1 MDNSNAVG
9 LKITTDTKQTV
20 SMLEQLINK
29 LDKTNQILDKI
40 SINKGFEKTNKQLKN
55 INNSL
60 KMPNLTSY
68 LSSFKRLG
76 QVVANNVD
84 ASASY
89 LENLNLM
96 QVAYGDTRKEAE
108 RFIDKIS
115 DTFGLNESTLTRQ
128 LGYYRQI
135 GNALSIDN
143 DYAELLASN
152 LLKMQ
157 LDVSSLYNLSF
168 ERSGEVLQSSMAGQ
182 TKPIRGSTGGDITQ
196 GTLQTD
202 LDRLGID
209 RQVSSL
215 NRSEKAILIYLS
227 LERQLVASQQDLA
240 KTINSTANQQ
250 KIFSEQTQRLA
261 TVLGHVLTPAFTKLL
276 TWANGLLMVINELVG
291 MFAIFVGFEM
301 PEYDPDSYKNFNDLT
316 DYLDN
321 ATGSAGKLKKEL
333 NSLRGW
339 DKLNAII
346 TPKDSSFGVGGTGLG
361 GVDNRLLNALK
372 EYDLGMDSIHNKAT
386 KIRDAI
392 MEWLGFTYDENE
404 AMWKFDRITLGTVI
418 GSLIGTDGILWGA
431 NKILGILNKIGLVKY
446 KNIGELYKQ
455 TKNVVKAVGNGTL
468 LAKIGT
474 KASAL
479 WAILKKF
486 TPTLAGISGTLL
498 GSKGVYNAIKLT
510 TNGMDKGVDQGKKFS
525 SAMTLAATSGAIA
538 GMKFG
543 PIGAIVGGL
552 TGTLIAGVSG
562 WKGYKDGIQDLVDA
576 KLFGNLSISAEEWLE
591 ILNNSGEKITN
602 YSEKNREL
610 KSTIKDLSDDF
621 NKASEAVDL
630 YGYKFGLTSYKV
642 TKEDTQNMKNAIDTM
657 CTDTSKMIEENTN
670 YSLAIWG
677 DSFSKMSILTE
688 EEEKNILDSIA
699 RYSSNQQK
707 ELDLAQNNITN
718 IYDKAI
724 KTRGYLTDE
733 EYNYIQEQLK
743 KIREL
748 TQKQMSVN
756 QTELERFKKIS
767 ANKNNVLDKESYNT
781 FKETLITYQNEQ
793 KDIINKNYNELLND
807 AERYH
812 QNNLDDTI
820 TYNNMLAEADA
831 QRDKDEKEL
840 SEKIKGYQNDVL
852 NNLIATYKGL
862 EGKTD
867 EQSKQT
873 RKTLENIF
881 KDLNI
886 DDSDLK
892 RQMENSARESKNK
905 FWGILNPVPK
915 DGNKWA
921 NITGTVIKTASTGIG
936 FSGIGKGILGGIIDK
951 MTPGKNAFDSWASKF
966 GKGIKKA
973 LGINSPSRLMKQLK
987 IGDYVVQGIEEGMYN
1002 EIPYLAKVVDRMAS
1016 TIQNEINNNQISG
1029 FSIGETIVNK
1039 PNFDDYDFPENNKMI
1054 TNTIKN
1060 LETTD
1065 YISNPNVSGNLRQS
1079 TFNGMMDALSVT
1091 NQNNQNINV
1100 TIVAEDDGILNN
1112 IKFKQ
1117 KQHDR
1122 QFGF

>member
-40 SINKGFEKTNKQLKN
+40 SINKGFEKTNKQLKD
-55 INNSL
+55 INNNL

-76 QVVANNVD
+76 QIVSNNVD

-301 PEYDPDSYKNFNDLT
+301 SEYDPDSYKNFNDLT

-418 GSLIGTDGILWGA
+418 GSLIGTGGILWGA

-446 KNIGELYKQ
+446 KNIGELAK
-455 TKNVVKAVGNGTL
+455 
-468 LAKIGT
+468 KIGD
-474 KASAL
+474 
-479 WAILKKF
+479 IFKKIKQIEKIVGKDN
-486 TPTLAGISGTLL
+486 LLSKLGISGATVTTIGIVAGVIADLVVQFWSYNDIWKQITEKQSL
-498 GSKGVYNAIKLT
+498 EEFFKIDGAKDLISTIFTITGIMQGGLIPFLIIGEQAMSKLDGTTSALKTTFDNCKETIVDFVKKSGNRITSLYEEHIKPTVDDVKRVYNENIKPLAKELIEFLDETFMKSGILKSGLGILVEFVGGAFSIAFQT
-510 TNGMDKGVDQGKKFS
+510 TFGVVKSIVEYALSYVEGKIIGVTNVLRGSTQIISSIAHGDWASVWNGMKNM
-525 SAMTLAATSGAIA
+525 A
-538 GMKFG
+538 
-543 PIGAIVGGL
+543 IGAFQGMTAPIR
-552 TGTLIAGVSG
+552 
-562 WKGYKDGIQDLVDA
+562 GII
-576 KLFGNLSISAEEWLE
+576 NSI
-591 ILNNSGEKITN
+591 
-602 YSEKNREL
+602 
-610 KSTIKDLSDDF
+610 
-621 NKASEAVDL
+621 
-630 YGYKFGLTSYKV
+630 
-642 TKEDTQNMKNAIDTM
+642 
-657 CTDTSKMIEENTN
+657 
-670 YSLAIWG
+670 
-677 DSFSKMSILTE
+677 
-688 EEEKNILDSIA
+688 
-699 RYSSNQQK
+699 
-707 ELDLAQNNITN
+707 
-718 IYDKAI
+718 
-724 KTRGYLTDE
+724 
-733 EYNYIQEQLK
+733 
-743 KIREL
+743 
-748 TQKQMSVN
+748 
-756 QTELERFKKIS
+756 IS
-767 ANKNNVLDKESYNT
+767 MA
-781 FKETLITYQNEQ
+781 ETLSNSVVTGVNSAIGALNKLKVKIPNWVPKYGGKEWG
-793 KDIINKNYNELLND
+793 ISINKIPKVNFP
-807 AERYH
+807 R
-812 QNNLDDTI
+812 
-820 TYNNMLAEADA
+820 
-831 QRDKDEKEL
+831 
-840 SEKIKGYQNDVL
+840 
-852 NNLIATYKGL
+852 L
-862 EGKTD
+862 ETG
-867 EQSKQT
+867 
-873 RKTLENIF
+873 
-881 KDLNI
+881 I
-886 DDSDLK
+886 D
-892 RQMENSARESKNK
+892 
-905 FWGILNPVPK
+905 FVPK
-915 DGNKWA
+915 DFYGPVYLDYGERVLTKEENQAYNK
-921 NITGTVIKTASTGIG
+921 
-936 FSGIGKGILGGIIDK
+936 D
-951 MTPGKNAFDSWASKF
+951 
-966 GKGIKKA
+966 
-973 LGINSPSRLMKQLK
+973 
-987 IGDYVVQGIEEGMYN
+987 
-1002 EIPYLAKVVDRMAS
+1002 
-1016 TIQNEINNNQISG
+1016 
-1029 FSIGETIVNK
+1029 FSIRDEFIN
-1039 PNFDDYDFPENNKMI
+1039 
-1054 TNTIKN
+1054 
-1060 LETTD
+1060 
-1065 YISNPNVSGNLRQS
+1065 NLRQS
-1079 TFNGMMDALSVT
+1079 TFNGMMDALAVT
-1091 NQNNQNINV
+1091 SQNNQNINV